1 VNISYMIYTAERIPS
16 RAEQRAIDAQ
26 RGELARTLAGLLRSR
41 RRAAARSSFEATPG
55 AAGVLPDYVPPEW
68 ASAPVTSSSVSCP
81 KSA

>member
-1 VNISYMIYTAERIPS
+1 VNISYMIYQAERIPS
-16 RAEQRAIDAQ
+16 RAEQGAIDAQ

-41 RRAAARSSFEATPG
+41 RRAADAATPG
-55 AAGVLPDYVPPEW
+55 AAGVLPDYLPPEW

>member
-1 VNISYMIYTAERIPS
+1 MNISYLVYQAERIPS

-26 RGELARTLAGLLRSR
+26 RGELARTLTSLLRGR
-41 RRAAARSSFEATPG
+41 RRAAAEATPG
-55 AAGVLPDYVPPEW
+55 AAGVIPDYLPPEW

>member
-1 VNISYMIYTAERIPS
+1 MNISYMIYQAERIPS

-41 RRAAARSSFEATPG
+41 RRATDEATSG
-55 AAGVLPDYVPPEW
+55 AAGVLPDYLPPEW